1 MPKPKPLTK
10 EQIVAAMGVTKSNRS
25 AARYLNC
32 SYTHYKQWA
41 KNYDATEPGYNN
53 LFEQH
58 LNQAGKGIKK
68 WIGNH
73 GKTPPLQDLIN
84 GIIPATS
91 FSPAKIKK
99 RLFEE
104 GYLKEECGLCGFSE
118 RRVSDYKIPLLLH
131 FKDKDPKNYR
141 LDNLEVLCY
150 NHYFLTVAD
159 VFNAADISQI
169 EDSVPK
175 FKTSDAIE
183 WELDDYQL
191 ERLKELGLH
200 NKTESDDGSEFISR
214 L

>member
-1 MPKPKPLTK
+1 MPLPKPLTK
-10 EQIVAAMGVTKSNRS
+10 EQIVAAMGMTKSNR
-25 AARYLNC
+25 AASRWLNV
-32 SYTHYKQWA
+32 SYIHYKKWA
-41 KNYDATEPGYNN
+41 KLYKDEATGKT
-53 LFEQH
+53 LFEVH
-58 LNQAGKGIKK
+58 LNQEGKGIKK

-84 GIIPATS
+84 GIIPMTS
-91 FSPAKIKK
+91 FSPTKVKK

-104 GYLKEECGLCGFSE
+104 GYLNEECTLCGFNE
-118 RRVSDYKIPLLLH
+118 RRITDYKIPLLLN
-131 FKDKDPKNYR
+131 FKDKNTKNYR
-141 LDNLEVLCY
+141 LDNLQVLCY

-175 FKTSDAIE
+175 NNTSEAIN

-191 ERLKELGLH
+191 DQLKQLGLYDPP
-200 NKTESDDGSEFISR
+200 KVDDGSDLVSR

>member
-1 MPKPKPLTK
+1 MPLPKPITK
-10 EQIVAAMGVTKSNRS
+10 EQILAAMGVTKSNRA

-32 SYTHYKQWA
+32 SYVHYKKWA
-41 KNYDATEPGYNN
+41 KFYEATEPGYAN

-58 LNQAGKGIKK
+58 LNQAGKGIPK

-84 GIIPATS
+84 GIIPMTN
-91 FSPAKIKK
+91 FSPTKVKK

-104 GYLKEECGLCGFSE
+104 GYLKEECTLCGFNE
-118 RRVSDYKIPLLLH
+118 RRVSDYKIPLLLN
-131 FKDKDPKNYR
+131 FKDKNTKNYS

-159 VFNAADISQI
+159 VFNAADIAQI
-169 EDSVPK
+169 EDSTPK
-175 FKTSDAIE
+175 FNTSEAID
-183 WELDDYQL
+183 WELDEYHLEQL
-191 ERLKELGLH
+191 KKLGLYEPP
-200 NKTESDDGSEFISR
+200 KEDDGSDLISR

>member
-1 MPKPKPLTK
+1 MPQPKPLTK

-32 SYTHYKQWA
+32 SYTHYKRWA
-41 KNYDATEPGYNN
+41 KHYDATKQGYKN

-58 LNQAGKGIKK
+58 LNQAGRGIKK

-91 FSPAKIKK
+91 FSPVKIKK

-104 GYLKEECGLCGFSE
+104 GYLEEKCSLCGFDE
-118 RRVSDYKIPLLLH
+118 RRVTDYKIPLLLN
-131 FKDKDPKNYR
+131 FKDKDTKNYR
-141 LDNLEVLCY
+141 LENLEVLCY

-159 VFNAADISQI
+159 VFNTADIAQI

-175 FKTSDAIE
+175 FNTSDAIN

-191 ERLKELGLH
+191 EQLRKLGLH
-200 NKTESDDGSEFISR
+200 DSPKDDGMDLISR
-214 L
+214 I

>member
-1 MPKPKPLTK
+1 MPLPKPITK
-10 EQIVAAMGVTKSNRS
+10 EQILAAMGVTKSNRA

-32 SYTHYKQWA
+32 SYVHYKKWA
-41 KNYDATEPGYNN
+41 KFYEATEPGYAN

-58 LNQAGKGIKK
+58 LNQAGKGIPK

-84 GIIPATS
+84 GIIPMTN
-91 FSPAKIKK
+91 FSPTKVKK

-104 GYLKEECGLCGFSE
+104 GYLKEECTLCGFNE
-118 RRVSDYKIPLLLH
+118 RRVSDYKIPLLLN
-131 FKDKDPKNYR
+131 FKDKNTKNYR

-159 VFNAADISQI
+159 VFNAADIAQI
-169 EDSVPK
+169 EDSTPK
-175 FKTSDAIE
+175 FNTSEAID
-183 WELDDYQL
+183 WELDEYHLEQL
-191 ERLKELGLH
+191 KKLGLYEPP
-200 NKTESDDGSEFISR
+200 KEDDGSDLISR

>member
-1 MPKPKPLTK
+1 MPLPKPLTK
-10 EQIVAAMGVTKSNRS
+10 EQIVAAMGMTKSNRA
-25 AARYLNC
+25 AARWLNV
-32 SYTHYKQWA
+32 SYIHYKKWA
-41 KNYDATEPGYNN
+41 KLYKDEATGKT
-53 LFEQH
+53 LFEVH
-58 LNQAGKGIKK
+58 LNQEGKGIKK

-84 GIIPATS
+84 GIIPMTS
-91 FSPAKIKK
+91 FSPAKVKK

-104 GYLKEECGLCGFSE
+104 GYLNEECALCGFNE
-118 RRVSDYKIPLLLH
+118 RRITDYKIPLLLN
-131 FKDKDPKNYR
+131 FKDKNTKNYR
-141 LDNLEVLCY
+141 LDNLQVLCY

-175 FKTSDAIE
+175 NNTSEAIN

-191 ERLKELGLH
+191 DQLKQLGLYDPP
-200 NKTESDDGSEFISR
+200 KIDDGSDLVSR

>member
-32 SYTHYKQWA
+32 SYTHYKMWA
-41 KNYDATEPGYNN
+41 KHYDATEEGYAN

-91 FSPAKIKK
+91 FSPTKIKK

-104 GYLKEECGLCGFSE
+104 GYLKEECSMCGFNE
-118 RRVSDYKIPLLLH
+118 RRVS
-131 FKDKDPKNYR
+131 
-141 LDNLEVLCY
+141 
-150 NHYFLTVAD
+150 
-159 VFNAADISQI
+159 ADIAQI

-175 FKTSDAIE
+175 FNTSDAIE
-183 WELDDYQL
+183 FELDDYQL

-200 NKTESDDGSEFISR
+200 DSPEPDDGSEFISR

>member
-1 MPKPKPLTK
+1 MPLPKPLTK
-10 EQIVAAMGVTKSNRS
+10 EQILAAMGVTKSNRS

-32 SYTHYKQWA
+32 SYVHYKKWA
-41 KNYDATEPGYNN
+41 KFYEATEPGFAN

-58 LNQAGKGIKK
+58 LNQAGKGIPK

-73 GKTPPLQDLIN
+73 GKTPPLKDLIN
-84 GIIPATS
+84 GIIPMTN
-91 FSPAKIKK
+91 FSPTKVKK

-104 GYLKEECGLCGFSE
+104 GYLNEECSMCGFSE
-118 RRVSDYKIPLLLH
+118 RRVSDYKIPLLLN
-131 FKDKDPKNYR
+131 FKDKNPKNYR

-159 VFNAADISQI
+159 VFNAADIASI

-175 FKTSDAIE
+175 FNTSDAIE
-183 WELDDYQL
+183 WELDSYQL

-200 NKTESDDGSEFISR
+200 NPPDAEDGSEFISR

>member
-1 MPKPKPLTK
+1 MPLPKPITK
-10 EQIVAAMGVTKSNRS
+10 EQILTAMRVTKSNRS

-32 SYTHYKQWA
+32 SYIHYKKWA
-41 KNYDATEPGYNN
+41 KLYDATEDGYPN

-58 LNQAGKGIKK
+58 KNQAGKGIKK

-84 GIIPATS
+84 GIIPMTN
-91 FSPAKIKK
+91 FSPTKVKK

-104 GYLKEECGLCGFSE
+104 GYLKEECALCGFNE
-118 RRVSDYKIPLLLH
+118 RRVSDYKIPLLLN
-131 FKDKDPKNYR
+131 FKDHNTKNYR
-141 LDNLEVLCY
+141 LDNLQVLCY

-159 VFNAADISQI
+159 VFNTADIAQI

-175 FKTSDAIE
+175 FNTSEAIN

-191 ERLKELGLH
+191 EKLKSLGLYD
-200 NKTESDDGSEFISR
+200 TPEDDGLDLVSR

>member
-1 MPKPKPLTK
+1 MPLPKPLTK
-10 EQIVAAMGVTKSNRS
+10 EQIVAAMGMTKSNRA
-25 AARYLNC
+25 AARWLNV
-32 SYTHYKQWA
+32 SYIHYKKWA
-41 KNYDATEPGYNN
+41 KLYKDEATGKT
-53 LFEQH
+53 LFEVH
-58 LNQAGKGIKK
+58 LNQDGKGIKK

-84 GIIPATS
+84 GIIPMTS
-91 FSPAKIKK
+91 FSPVKVKK

-104 GYLKEECGLCGFSE
+104 GYLNEECALCGFNE
-118 RRVSDYKIPLLLH
+118 RRITDYKIPLLLN
-131 FKDKDPKNYR
+131 FKDKNTKNYR
-141 LDNLEVLCY
+141 LDNLQVLCY

-175 FKTSDAIE
+175 NNTSEAIN

-191 ERLKELGLH
+191 DQLKQLGLYDPP
-200 NKTESDDGSEFISR
+200 KVDDGSDLISR